1 MYLWL
6 VLSFAVSVCV
16 YMDWIRKQG
25 AEAYASFTDEEATND
40 YVDVGKVTASTEAGS
55 VKPNLWTD
63 SGEHSRQTAVAAV
76 AAQRASEAGEY
87 EPVLHE
93 DGELPAVMQ
102 RRTRQNVSNPVA
114 LYATVEDAGGA
125 ITTDHVVTGPTATSH
140 IHPAT
145 ASAPLQNTASTRIE
159 AGLGG
164 VVKVVITSEVA
175 LASIAGQEPVGAR
188 NTVASSTDLEP
199 TREAASVP
207 VPTTEA
213 AEEAK
218 AVKEAAT
225 KAVEEEAAM
234 KVAEGAAAKT
244 AQDRAAIVAA
254 VEATNAAEE
263 TAARAAEEAPAKI
276 AEDAATNAAQEA
288 AAKAAEEEAAKAV
301 EKAAAKAAEEA
312 AAKAAEEAAAKAAE
326 AAAAKAAEAA
336 AAKAAEEA
344 AAKAAEEAA
353 AKAAEEAA
361 AKAAVEE
368 AARLAAAEMARIQA
382 DPHAS
387 AAAALEQVKQ
397 EMRNNKARVVDL
409 FRSLDTDGSGSVTVD
424 EFSKGLPSIG
434 FDVSFKVGLD
444 AFFAALDVDGSG
456 SISYKELHKVLR
468 VGLVEKA
475 VLDPVLHEGAAGGI
489 AAESSNAIPIMPPD
503 AEQTRSDAD
512 VRAAKEEYEA

>member
-1 MYLWL
+1 M
-6 VLSFAVSVCV
+6 SVCV

-25 AEAYASFTDEEATND
+25 ADAYASFTDEEATND
-40 YVDVGKVTASTEAGS
+40 YVNVGKVTASTEAGS
-55 VKPNLWTD
+55 VKPNLSTD

-263 TAARAAEEAPAKI
+263 TAAKAAEEASAKI
-276 AEDAATNAAQEA
+276 AED
-288 AAKAAEEEAAKAV
+288 
-301 EKAAAKAAEEA
+301 AAEEA
-312 AAKAAEEAAAKAAE
+312 AAKAAEEAAAKAV
-326 AAAAKAAEAA
+326 
-336 AAKAAEEA
+336 
-344 AAKAAEEAA
+344 
-353 AKAAEEAA
+353 EEAA

-409 FRSLDTDGSGSVTVD
+409 FRSLDTDGSGSVTVY

-475 VLDPVLHEGAAGGI
+475 KLDPVLHEGAAGGI

-503 AEQTRSDAD
+503 AEETRSDAD

>member
-1 MYLWL
+1 M
-6 VLSFAVSVCV
+6 SVCV

-25 AEAYASFTDEEATND
+25 ADAYASFTDEEATND
-40 YVDVGKVTASTEAGS
+40 YVNVGKVTASTEAGS
-55 VKPNLWTD
+55 VKPNLSTD

-263 TAARAAEEAPAKI
+263 TAAKAAEEASAKI
-276 AEDAATNAAQEA
+276 AEDAA
-288 AAKAAEEEAAKAV
+288 EE
-301 EKAAAKAAEEA
+301 AAAKAAEEA

-326 AAAAKAAEAA
+326 KAAAKAVEAA

-353 AKAAEEAA
+353 AKAVEEAA

-409 FRSLDTDGSGSVTVD
+409 FRSLDTDGSGSVTVY

-475 VLDPVLHEGAAGGI
+475 KLDPVLHEGAAGGI

-503 AEQTRSDAD
+503 AEETRSDAD

>member
-6 VLSFAVSVCV
+6 LLSFAVSVCV

-145 ASAPLQNTASTRIE
+145 ASAPLQKTASTRIE

-301 EKAAAKAAEEA
+301 EKAAAKAAEE
-312 AAKAAEEAAAKAAE
+312 
-326 AAAAKAAEAA
+326 AAAKAAEAA

>member
-1 MYLWL
+1 M
-6 VLSFAVSVCV
+6 SVCV

-25 AEAYASFTDEEATND
+25 ADAYASFTDEEATND
-40 YVDVGKVTASTEAGS
+40 YVNVGKVTASTEAGS
-55 VKPNLWTD
+55 VKPNLSTD

-244 AQDRAAIVAA
+244 SQDRAAIVAA
-254 VEATNAAEE
+254 AEATNAAEE

-276 AEDAATNAAQEA
+276 AEDAATNEAEEA
-288 AAKAAEEEAAKAV
+288 AAKAAEEAAAKAV
-301 EKAAAKAAEEA
+301 EKAAAMAAEEAAAKAAEEAATKAAEEA

-326 AAAAKAAEAA
+326 AAAAKAV
-336 AAKAAEEA
+336 
-344 AAKAAEEAA
+344 
-353 AKAAEEAA
+353 EEAA

-409 FRSLDTDGSGSVTVD
+409 FRSLDTDGSGSVTVY

-475 VLDPVLHEGAAGGI
+475 KLDPVLHEGAAGGI

-503 AEQTRSDAD
+503 AEETRSDAD

>member
-93 DGELPAVMQ
+93 DGELPTVMQ

-145 ASAPLQNTASTRIE
+145 ASAPLQKTASTRIE

-312 AAKAAEEAAAKAAE
+312 AAKAAEE
-326 AAAAKAAEAA
+326 AAAKAAEAA

>member
-1 MYLWL
+1 M
-6 VLSFAVSVCV
+6 SVCV

-25 AEAYASFTDEEATND
+25 ADAYASFTDEEATND
-40 YVDVGKVTASTEAGS
+40 YVNVGKVTASTEAGS
-55 VKPNLWTD
+55 VKPNLSTD

-175 LASIAGQEPVGAR
+175 LASIAGQAPVGAR

-263 TAARAAEEAPAKI
+263 TAAKAAEEASAKI
-276 AEDAATNAAQEA
+276 AEDAA
-288 AAKAAEEEAAKAV
+288 EE
-301 EKAAAKAAEEA
+301 AAAKAAEEA

-326 AAAAKAAEAA
+326 KAAAKAVEAA

-353 AKAAEEAA
+353 AKAVEEAA

-409 FRSLDTDGSGSVTVD
+409 FRSLDTDGSGSVTVY

-475 VLDPVLHEGAAGGI
+475 KLDPVLHEGAAGGI

-503 AEQTRSDAD
+503 AEETRSDAD